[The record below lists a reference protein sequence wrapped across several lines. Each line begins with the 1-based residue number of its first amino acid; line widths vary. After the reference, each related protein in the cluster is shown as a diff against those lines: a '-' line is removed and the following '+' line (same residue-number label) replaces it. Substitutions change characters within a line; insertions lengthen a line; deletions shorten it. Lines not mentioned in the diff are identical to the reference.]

1 MVFGVTL
8 ATYTLIH
15 VLISLA
21 AIGSGFVVVFGFL
34 TGRRLDGW
42 TAVYLATT
50 VATSATGFGFPFV
63 KLAPPHIFGIVSAVL
78 LVPTLYARYG
88 ARLSGAWNRIY
99 TLGAVVLLYLNFFVL
114 IVQVF
119 VKIPAFIALAPTQ
132 TEPPFVAAH
141 GAALILFIALA
152 FLSVRK
158 FHGGALPAA

>member
-42 TAVYLATT
+42 TAIYLAAT

-63 KLAPPHIFGIVSAVL
+63 KLLPPHIFGIISAVL

-88 ARLSGAWNRIY
+88 AHLSGAWNWIY

-119 VKIPAFIALAPTQ
+119 VKVPAFIALAPTQ
-132 TEPPFVAAH
+132 TELPFVAAH
-141 GAALILFIALA
+141 GAGLILFIVLG

-158 FHGGALPAA
+158 FHGGALNAA